1 MHREGH
7 IGAALL
13 AYAPV
18 GFVALALGFQGIA
31 VLGAIG
37 AGALAMVPDYDQNVP
52 GISHRG
58 ITHTVW
64 FAGLVGLVLG
74 IAGAA
79 IGLGQDGLLA
89 AVGLGFFGAV
99 VGSGTMLSHIAADAL
114 TPMGVEPYAPIRDD
128 HYTYDVARASN
139 PLANYGLLALGT
151 VVTLVVL
158 AAGNAL
164 SSVY

>member
-37 AGALAMVPDYDQNVP
+37 AGALAMVPDYDQNIP
-52 GISHRG
+52 GIRHRG

-74 IAGAA
+74 VAGVA
-79 IGLGQDGLLA
+79 IGFGQNDLLA
-89 AVGLGFFGAV
+89 AMGLGMFGTV
-99 VGSGTMLSHIAADAL
+99 VGSGTILSHIAADSL

-128 HYTYDVARASN
+128 HYTYGVARASN
-139 PLANYGLLALGT
+139 TLANYGLLILGGVAI
-151 VVTLVVL
+151 VVAL
-158 AAGNAL
+158 AAGSAL
-164 SSVY
+164 SGVF